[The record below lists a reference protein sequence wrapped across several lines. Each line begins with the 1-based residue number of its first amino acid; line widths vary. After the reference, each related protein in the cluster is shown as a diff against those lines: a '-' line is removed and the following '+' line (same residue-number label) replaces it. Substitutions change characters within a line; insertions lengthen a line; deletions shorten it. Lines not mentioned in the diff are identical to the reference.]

1 MKDIILATDIGGT
14 TCKLGI
20 FNGELEQLH
29 KWSIKTDTSDHTG
42 KTLLK
47 NIYDS
52 FNETLSTHQLKLMMS
67 LALELVYQGLL
78 ILKLALLIETVN
90 LHWPGSVN
98 VRQIF
103 SNLLTVLCML
113 IMMLM

>member
-1 MKDIILATDIGGT
+1 MKNIILAADIGGT

-67 LALELVYQGLL
+67 LALELVPGLL
-78 ILKLALLIETVN
+78 ILKLALLM
-90 LHWPGSVN
+90 G
-98 VRQIF
+98 Q
-103 SNLLTVLCML
+103 L
-113 IMMLM
+113 ICIGQVV

>member
-1 MKDIILATDIGGT
+1 MKDIILAADIGGT

-52 FNETLSTHQLKLMMS
+52 FNETLSTHQLKIDD
-67 LALELVYQGLL
+67 VIGVGIGVPGLL
-78 ILKLALLIETVN
+78 ILKLALLM
-90 LHWPGSVN
+90 G
-98 VRQIF
+98 Q
-103 SNLLTVLCML
+103 L
-113 IMMLM
+113 ICIGQVV

>member
-1 MKDIILATDIGGT
+1 MRINERYYFSGDIGGT

-78 ILKLALLIETVN
+78 ILKLALLM
-90 LHWPGSVN
+90 G
-98 VRQIF
+98 Q
-103 SNLLTVLCML
+103 L
-113 IMMLM
+113 ICIGQVV